1 MHTLQA
7 LSVLVAAALS
17 PANPSPSHANACT
30 TTADQADAACRKQAL
45 ADYWLRR
52 ATCTNLADDAARL
65 QCVHDAF
72 AELQDAKS
80 SCSDQLAARLDVCAR
95 LGGEPYDPGVDPRHF
110 VQGID
115 NPWMP
120 LVPGTTF
127 VYENHGRARGS
138 VERNFVTVLSAT
150 EEILGVECTT
160 VHDVVFVDDERT
172 EDTLDWFAQDDRG
185 NVWYFGELSYTL
197 EQGRITDLGGS
208 WRAGVDG
215 AKPGIV
221 MLASPRI
228 GDFYRQEFQVGVA
241 EDLAAVLSLS
251 DSVRV
256 PAGSFQDC
264 LLTEE
269 SSPLEPGAIEHK
281 DYAAG
286 VGLLLTIED
295 DGSRSELVEIR

>member
-1 MHTLQA
+1 MQTFQT

-17 PANPSPSHANACT
+17 PVNPPSSHANACPT
-30 TTADQADAACRKQAL
+30 SAEQADAACRKQAL
-45 ADYWLRR
+45 ADFWLQR

-80 SCSDQLAARLDVCAR
+80 LCGDQNAARLDVCAR
-95 LGGEPYDPGVDPRHF
+95 LGGGPYDPSVDPRHF

-115 NPWMP
+115 NPYMT
-120 LVPGTTF
+120 LAPGTTF
-127 VYENHGRARGS
+127 VFENRGRPRGG
-138 VERNFVTVLSAT
+138 VERNVVTVLPET
-150 EEILGVECTT
+150 EDILGVECTT
-160 VHDVVFVDDERT
+160 VHDVVFVGDEKT
-172 EDTLDWFAQDDRG
+172 EDTLDWFAQDDQG

-197 EQGRITDLGGS
+197 ENGRITDIGGS

-221 MLASPRI
+221 MLAAPRI
-228 GDFYRQEFQVGVA
+228 GDFYRQEYQVGVA
-241 EDLAAVLSLS
+241 EDVAAVLSLS
-251 DSVRV
+251 DPVTV
-256 PAGSFQDC
+256 PFGSFASC

-286 VGLLLTIED
+286 IGIVLTIED